1 MLAEGL
7 RCKKTD
13 PQSGHFGERWEHLQL
28 SNDQLRCLAAINN
41 QVSDGATDGLI
52 PVLTVQSVL
61 SLILYFKNLSNV
73 ASSVQQASAPKLDQ
87 LKQFYVRAEGA
98 QQLTPEQVYAVAN
111 QLGIA
116 KSIVGKVLAVGRMTD
131 SPGIDVDK
139 FLFLLLVM
147 TCDNFRAVLSQLF
160 SLFGQNIESSRF
172 HLFISYLAPDM
183 DPDITSQ
190 FLIDL
195 EQQLGERGAITY
207 EEAVQLPVIQSK
219 L

>member
-1 MLAEGL
+1 MDLEPIYCSEQIVVPADLADILKAYTKEVI
-7 RCKKTD
+7 RRQ
-13 PQSGHFGERWEHLQL
+13 PE
-28 SNDQLRCLAAINN
+28 N
-41 QVSDGATDGLI
+41 LI
-52 PVLTVQSVL
+52 EFSAK
-61 SLILYFKNLSNV
+61 YFKNLSNV
-73 ASSVQQASAPKLDQ
+73 ASSVQQASAPNMDQ
-87 LKQFYVRAEGA
+87 LKQFHARAEGA
-98 QQLTPEQVYAVAN
+98 QQLTPEQVYALAN

-147 TCDNFRAVLSQLF
+147 TCDSFPAVLSQLF
-160 SLFGQNIESSRF
+160 SLFGQSLESSRF

-195 EQQLGERGAITY
+195 EQQLGERGKVMY
-207 EEAVQLPVIQSK
+207 EEVVQLPVIQSK
-219 L
+219 M